1 MNEIVE
7 KLREI
12 ERGLATTKGRFD
24 LFGLFLR
31 EDAPDVWDL
40 VVAGS
45 WIEQDKADALREI
58 SSTLKQRLT
67 AGELTKLSR
76 VVIIDATNPA
86 LRAIAN
92 TLGVEHGMASV
103 KDSNF
108 FGLAIKEAFIITSR
122 VQDAA

>member
-1 MNEIVE
+1 MKEIVE

-12 ERGLATTKGRFD
+12 EDELSNAKGPFD

-45 WIEQDKADALREI
+45 WIEQNKSEALREI
-58 SSTLKQRLT
+58 SKALQQKL
-67 AGELTKLSR
+67 APGELTKLSR
-76 VVIIDATNPA
+76 VVIVDDTNPA
-86 LRAIAN
+86 LSAIAAAIS
-92 TLGVEHGMASV
+92 VEHGNAFV

-108 FGLAIKEAFIITSR
+108 FGLAIKEAFIITAHTR
-122 VQDAA
+122 KAA